1 MKRDFLKGLEL
12 TDDIIDKIMAQYGE
26 DIERYKAEK
35 RNFEEKIYNLDRVI
49 QDKDE
54 QINIMR
60 KNDNDFIQ
68 LKKDFESLQSAKDK
82 NDNEYKQQIREIKL
96 KSGVEK
102 ALNKAGARNQ
112 KVILP
117 LLKEFLETAEI
128 DETGNIKDLDEQI
141 KQIKES
147 EETGFLFK
155 EDIDMIKGK
164 IPGETLNT
172 PISATPDFK
181 NMTYEQICEALKNKG
196 TT

>member
-12 TDDIIDKIMAQYGE
+12 TDDIIDKIMAQYGA
-26 DIERYKAEK
+26 DIEKYKAEK
-35 RNFEEKIYNLDRVI
+35 REFEEKIYNLDRAI

-68 LKKDFESLQSAKDK
+68 LKKDFESLQNAKDK

-128 DETGNIKDLDEQI
+128 DETGNIKDLEEQI

-172 PISATPDFK
+172 PVNSTPDFK
-181 NMTYEQICEALKNKG
+181 NMTYEQICETMKNKQL
-196 TT
+196 